1 MDSDVAKKPKDLFHI
16 RAILILGVIALVGIL
31 LRFFADSPLWLDE
44 AISASIAEE
53 GPRGIVE
60 ALRNDGHPPLYYFL
74 LHFWSLVVGDSDF
87 ALRAMSGVFSTSSL
101 FLVYRFMR
109 KATDSWVGAL
119 TVGVLAISPFAIRYA
134 TEVRMYSLL
143 VLLILIGH
151 ILIEKVW
158 RSPTP
163 LNLLGVSCVIAGLLY
178 THYWSLFLVSAL
190 CLVLFFCIVSGDKE
204 VIERSKKLS
213 FAVGL
218 GIATFVPWLPIF
230 LEQLSHT
237 GTPWSDAPRP
247 TVVVALTLEAYGG
260 GRGSEA
266 LLVAVLIVVLAGM
279 GLFLRKQ
286 EPEAGSI
293 TILGRTEH
301 KFLLISV
308 LVGVL
313 AMFFGIAAS
322 LIFDSAFQ
330 GRYGA
335 FAFIPLVLAIGVGL
349 GHLSHRIGIGLLVIL
364 ALVSV
369 ISVARELS
377 HDRTQIGEVAASIE
391 KNGTV
396 GDTVVFCPDQLA
408 PAAHRVLEEEFNL
421 YAYPS
426 LDSGQR
432 VNWYDYEERNSKSD
446 PVEIAKKILSL
457 HIQEQ
462 SIWLVW
468 IDGYKTF
475 GSQCGKLKEEL
486 NASSSNSR
494 VFVHAGG
501 EDYYN
506 SANLVRFTK

>member
-1 MDSDVAKKPKDLFHI
+1 MDSDLDKKSRDRF
-16 RAILILGVIALVGIL
+16 RILAAGIVGVIALAGIF

-44 AISASIAEE
+44 AISASIAEK

-74 LHFWSLVVGDSDF
+74 LYLWSLVAGDSDF
-87 ALRAMSGVFSTSSL
+87 ALRAMSGIFSTSSL

-109 KATDSWVGAL
+109 KTTDSWGGAL

-143 VLLILIGH
+143 IFLILIGH
-151 ILIEKVW
+151 IFVEKAW
-158 RSPTP
+158 KGPTP
-163 LNLLGVSCVIAGLLY
+163 LNLLGISFITAGLLY

-190 CLVLFFCIVSGDKE
+190 CIVLLFGVVRGEEIV
-204 VIERSKKLS
+204 VERCRKLS

-230 LEQLSHT
+230 VEQLSHT

-247 TVVVALTLEAYGG
+247 TVVVALALESYGG

-266 LLVAVLIVVLAGM
+266 LLVAVALVALAGM
-279 GLFLRKQ
+279 GLFFHKQ
-286 EPEAGSI
+286 KFGEGSSV
-293 TILGRTEH
+293 TLGRSEH
-301 KFLLISV
+301 KFLQISV
-308 LVGVL
+308 VIGVL
-313 AMFFGIAAS
+313 GMFLGVVAS
-322 LIFDSAFQ
+322 LAFDSAFQ
-330 GRYGA
+330 GRYGV
-335 FAFIPLVLAIGVGL
+335 FAFIPMVLAVGVGL
-349 GHLSHRIGIGLLVIL
+349 SHFPQRVGVSLLVVL

-369 ISVARELS
+369 VSVSRELS
-377 HDRTQIGEVAASIE
+377 RDRTQIGEIAMSIE
-391 KNGTV
+391 RNGTA
-396 GDTVVFCPDQLA
+396 GDSVVFCPDQLA
-408 PAAHRVLEEEFNL
+408 PAAHRVLDKEFIL

-426 LDSGQR
+426 LDSGER
-432 VNWYDYEERNSKSD
+432 VNWYDYEERNSNSS
-446 PVEIAKKILSL
+446 PVDIAEKILSL
-457 HIQEQ
+457 HMPEQ

-475 GSQCGKLKEEL
+475 GYQCGKLQEEL
-486 NASSSNSR
+486 SAHSSSSK
-494 VFVHAGG
+494 VFVHANG